1 MFQLPIEPI
10 HRIHLHAEIGI
21 MGGAVVALTTLEE
34 LTTFVHRTLCQPD
47 ALVPEQTPIFRT
59 IMKRAGQ
66 PTGVLFHIE
75 GPRLL
80 RTSAVWSAD
89 DHRIFFYDSTGQ
101 RVRAVR
107 LSESP
112 EIADAFTPRASKAA

>member
-1 MFQLPIEPI
+1 
-10 HRIHLHAEIGI
+10 
-21 MGGAVVALTTLEE
+21 MGEAVVAFTTLED

-59 IMKRAGQ
+59 ILKRTGQ
-66 PTGVLFHIE
+66 PSGVLFHIE

-112 EIADAFTPRASKAA
+112 EIAAVLTLRASKAA

>member
-1 MFQLPIEPI
+1 
-10 HRIHLHAEIGI
+10 
-21 MGGAVVALTTLEE
+21 MGEAVVAFTKLADLTE
-34 LTTFVHRTLCQPD
+34 FVHRTLCLQD

-59 IMKRAGQ
+59 VLKRAGQ
-66 PTGVLFHIE
+66 PSGVLFHIE

-89 DHRIFFYDSTGQ
+89 DHRILFYDSTGQ

-112 EIADAFTPRASKAA
+112 EIAEAIAPKLSKAA